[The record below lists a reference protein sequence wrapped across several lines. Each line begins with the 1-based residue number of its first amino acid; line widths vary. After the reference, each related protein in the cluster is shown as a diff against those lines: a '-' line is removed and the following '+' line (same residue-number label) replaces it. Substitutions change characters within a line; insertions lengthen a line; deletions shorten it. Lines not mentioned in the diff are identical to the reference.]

1 MLEASYSLL
10 SRGEAE
16 EMDEECRYQER
27 SHASEQQ
34 QQDSHPERLR
44 PFKSRV
50 IAGPGGAEEGGG

>member
-27 SHASEQQ
+27 SRVSEQQ

-50 IAGPGGAEEGGG
+50 IAGPGGAEEGGS